1 MANVSKR
8 RLPEFDYVFNPED
21 WEETYHTTCE
31 LAECYVEDSD
41 PGTVF
46 EAQTLI
52 EGPKIYGARVPTSFD
67 EDGDWDGEEVQWFA
81 TKEEAEAA
89 ANRKADSPST

>member
-1 MANVSKR
+1 MAKTE
-8 RLPEFDYVFNPED
+8 LPKYDYVYNPED
-21 WEETYHTTCE
+21 WEATYHDTCE
-31 LAECYVEDSD
+31 LGERYVEDSD

-81 TKEEAEAA
+81 TKVEAEAA
-89 ANRKADSPST
+89 ANRKADTPST

>member
-1 MANVSKR
+1 MPKTE
-8 RLPEFDYVFNPED
+8 LPKYDYVFNPED
-21 WEETYHTTCE
+21 WEETYHDTCE
-31 LAECYVEDSD
+31 LGERYVEDSD
-41 PGTVF
+41 QGAIL

-89 ANRKADSPST
+89 VSRKADSGAE

>member
-1 MANVSKR
+1 
-8 RLPEFDYVFNPED
+8 L
-21 WEETYHTTCE
+21 
-31 LAECYVEDSD
+31 
-41 PGTVF
+41 

-67 EDGDWDGEEVQWFA
+67 EDGDWDGEEVQWFS

-89 ANRKADSPST
+89 VNRKAESGAE